1 MATIRFHNSLTK
13 HVEEFSPVNAD
24 TKGVSMYTCGPTI
37 YNAPHIGNY
46 RAYIFADILRR
57 TLAAHGYTVNQII
70 NLTDVDDKTIK
81 KSRELGISL
90 EEMTK
95 QYEQDFYDGRKELH
109 LLPASHYPRATGSIP
124 KIIEVIELLLEKN
137 FAYRSEDG
145 SVYFRV
151 SSDPHY
157 GQLVDIDPNKIKENA
172 GGRMDNDEYD
182 KDTIQDFAL
191 WKAWDEKDGPVKW
204 NSPWGEGHPGWHIE
218 CSAMIREFIGDIV
231 DIHTGGIDN
240 MFPHHENEIAQSEC
254 AYDHTLS
261 RFFVH
266 CNHLLIDGKKM
277 AKSDGNFLMLSDF
290 RPRGISPLSYKYF
303 LYGTHYRSPANMT
316 WDAIYGAQT
325 TLKRMYEKY
334 ITIMHSPEG
343 SVDRV
348 YLERV
353 KAALASDLN
362 TAEAIAV
369 FIELF
374 DDTALSDESKLAT
387 VHAVDTILGLGFI
400 EYHKRDKTL
409 PYDIKKIADERNMAR
424 EAKNYERSDELREIL
439 SINGYLAMDTKEGSI
454 VVRNPLN

>member
-1 MATIRFHNSLTK
+1 MATVRLHNSLTK
-13 HVEEFSPVNAD
+13 QVEEFSPVNPD
-24 TKGVSMYTCGPTI
+24 TKNVSMYTCGITP
-37 YNAPHIGNY
+37 YNTPHIGNY
-46 RAYIFADILRR
+46 RAYIFSDILRR
-57 TLAAHGYTVNQII
+57 TLESHGYTVNQVI

-81 KSRELGISL
+81 KSIELGVSL
-90 EEMTK
+90 YDLTEK
-95 QYEQDFYDGRKELH
+95 YEKEFYTDREALR
-109 LLPASHYPRATGSIP
+109 LLAPTLSPRATHSIP
-124 KIIEVIELLLEKN
+124 KMIEIIQLLIDKD

-151 SSDPHY
+151 SSDTHY
-157 GQLVDIDPNKIKENA
+157 GQLVDIDPHTIKENA

-182 KDTIQDFAL
+182 KDAIQDFAL
-191 WKAWDEKDGPVKW
+191 WKSWDANDGDNKW
-204 NSPWGEGHPGWHIE
+204 ESPWGPGRPGWHIE
-218 CSAMIREFIGDIV
+218 CSAMIKEFIGDTV

-290 RPRGISPLSYKYF
+290 RQRGINPLSYKYF

-316 WDAIYGAQT
+316 WDAVYGAQT

-334 ITIMHSPEG
+334 ITIMHSAEG
-343 SVDRV
+343 SVDV
-348 YLERV
+348 THLERV
-353 KAALASDLN
+353 KTALASDLN

-374 DDTALSDESKLAT
+374 DDTALPDESKLAT
-387 VHAVDTILGLGFI
+387 VHAIDTILGLGFI
-400 EYHKRDKTL
+400 EYHKSDKTL
-409 PYDIKKIADERNMAR
+409 PEDIKKIADERNAAR
-424 EAKNYERSDELREIL
+424 ESKDYERSDELREIL
-439 SINGYLAMDTKEGSI
+439 SINGYLAIDTKEGSI